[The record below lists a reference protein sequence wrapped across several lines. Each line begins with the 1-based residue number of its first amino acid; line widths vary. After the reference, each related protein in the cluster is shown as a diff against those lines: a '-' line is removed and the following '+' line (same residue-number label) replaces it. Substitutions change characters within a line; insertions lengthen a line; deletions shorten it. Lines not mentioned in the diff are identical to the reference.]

1 MTLKDCIDFI
11 AAVTVTGSLMLFT
24 PLWGP
29 RLVYGG
35 RSEHVTKQRLRFS
48 LSDLACLF
56 VYLGI
61 ANALFQL
68 IRSEYRFFPTLSVLM
83 PVLANLFAILAWI
96 LALRFADGW
105 KVATTFERSL
115 AMLIFFPLSAMA
127 VAQILMCSLMLLS
140 GIEAFST
147 GFIAGFNQYINSP
160 ISIAALGMILFG
172 LLTIYTLRRSW
183 RMVLSRKAEPSDAP
197 QSRSRAF

>member
-35 RSEHVTKQRLRFS
+35 RLEHVTKQRLRFS
-48 LSDLACLF
+48 LRDLACLF

-68 IRSEYRFFPTLSVLM
+68 IRSEYRFFPTLSVLI
-83 PVLANLFAILAWI
+83 PVLANLLAILAWI

-105 KVATTFERSL
+105 NVTTTFERSL

-140 GIEAFST
+140 GMEAFSA
-147 GFIAGFNQYINSP
+147 GFIAGFIQYMNSP

-172 LLTIYTLRRSW
+172 LLTTYTLRRSW